1 MRRVFA
7 IVLMLLPLLARADG
21 EGAVRLLDR
30 AVAHIKSDGGV
41 QMDFEYSAYDAGGEP
56 LFAEKGLFYADCR
69 LGDKGKERFALLLDE
84 LKIWCDGVQQWNYSA
99 RTGEIYITAADS
111 DEAQSL
117 SPLHIMQ
124 LYKSGYNCSLDNE
137 GANDVVTLLPIDDSG
152 EFTKV
157 MIYINKVSLQP
168 VRMRLFMGDNG
179 RIDIA
184 IKSYKGGLE
193 LKEATF
199 VCPVNDFP
207 NVEIVDMR

>member
-1 MRRVFA
+1 MRRVIA

-41 QMDFEYSAYDAGGEP
+41 QMDFEYSAYDADGER
-56 LFAEKGLFYADCR
+56 LFAEKGVFYADCR
-69 LGDKGKERFALLLDE
+69 LEDKGKERFALLLDE

-99 RTGEIYITAADS
+99 QTDEIYITAADS

-124 LYKSGYNCSLDNE
+124 LYKSGYNCSLGQED
-137 GANDVVTLLPIDDSG
+137 ACSVVTLLPTDDSG
-152 EFTKV
+152 EFSKV
-157 MIYINKVSLQP
+157 VIYINKATLQP

-179 RIDIA
+179 CIDIA

-193 LKEATF
+193 HEDETF
-199 VCPVNDFP
+199 VCPLKEYP
-207 NVEIVDMR
+207 NVEVVDMR